1 MVVMWIK
8 DDIVDENTD
17 IIDSKDLEEKEK
29 KERKAIEKSYEE
41 CWISRFFIMS

>member
-1 MVVMWIK
+1 MWIK

-29 KERKAIEKSYEE
+29 KKEKL
-41 CWISRFFIMS
+41 